1 MGKIIAIANQ
11 KGGVGKTT
19 TAMNLAAGLAY
30 VGKRV
35 FKILL
40 LIFNVPLCL
49 FSVPL
54 LVGYFNFYGKTAS
67 WPISLY
73 GKNAAKMLAAK
84 IYMSKKLMV
93 KI

>member
-1 MGKIIAIANQ
+1 MHPN
-11 KGGVGKTT
+11 V
-19 TAMNLAAGLAY
+19 LY

-93 KI
+93 KIPRTLV